1 MTFDLDT
8 LKLAFTRTLL
18 DELSKA
24 DKQLLDEEKVLVERL
39 APAASLRA
47 AGLWDELDRPTK
59 EWDAACSSALRRL
72 PRELPLQDRLDLV
85 SSFLDLCVV
94 DGELHRDEGSLLFV
108 GAKLLGIDAHTF
120 DAHLDS
126 LTEHVGSVDLDDPS

>member
-24 DKQLLDEEKVLVERL
+24 DKQLLDEEKVLVEQL

-47 AGLWDELDRPTK
+47 AGLWDDLDRPTAA
-59 EWDAACSSALRRL
+59 WNAACATALQRL
-72 PRELPLQDRLDLV
+72 PRELPLDARLALV
-85 SSFLDLCVV
+85 SSFLELCIV

-108 GAKLLGIDAHTF
+108 GAKLLGIDAGTF
-120 DAHLDS
+120 NAHLES
-126 LTEHVGSVDLDDPS
+126 LTEHVGSVDLDEPS